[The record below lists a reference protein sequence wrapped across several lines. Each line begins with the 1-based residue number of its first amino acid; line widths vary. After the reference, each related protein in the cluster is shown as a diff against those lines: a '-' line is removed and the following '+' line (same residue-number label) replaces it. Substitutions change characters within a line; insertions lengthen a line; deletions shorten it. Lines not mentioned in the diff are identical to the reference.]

1 MATLTHSRPEGT
13 DLSLLTFEAAAD
25 DHRLFGQY
33 VVVEH
38 EGGKAFFALA
48 NTPGAPAQ
56 LLVKHHGAIAQ
67 WLVAQAPGATVQMSA
82 AKGPGFR
89 LVHDARP
96 LVVLAAGSGLAAVRA
111 LVQEEVTRGLQR
123 PVALFYGALTPDH
136 RSFVDELT
144 AWRAAGAEVHEVFAE
159 APAQPPAGWSGA
171 TGFVQHAARDAGWLR
186 PDVSLVLCGFPQMV
200 DEARALWTGAGL
212 EPERVLTNF

>member
-1 MATLTHSRPEGT
+1 MATLTHSQPEGT
-13 DLSLLTFEAAAD
+13 DLTLLTFAAPAD

-48 NTPGAPAQ
+48 NAPGTPAQ

-67 WLVAQAPGATVQMSA
+67 WLVAQGPGAAVQMSA

-89 LVHDARP
+89 LALDERP
-96 LVVLAAGSGLAAVRA
+96 LLVLAAGSGLAAVRA
-111 LVQEEVTRGLQR
+111 LVQDEVARGLQR
-123 PVALFYGALTPDH
+123 PVALFYGALTPAH
-136 RSFVDELT
+136 RSFVTELA
-144 AWRAAGAEVHEVFAE
+144 AWRLAGVEVHEVFAE
-159 APAQPPAGWSGA
+159 APAEAPPGWSGA

-186 PDVSLVLCGFPQMV
+186 PDLSLVLCGFPQMV
-200 DEARALWTGAGL
+200 EEARALWTGAGL